1 MVRRASLGGLARW
14 LGVAATCGMFVVL
27 VMGATVTN
35 TGSEHGCGRSWPL
48 CHGQFIPQ
56 MAVSTMIEFSHRAV
70 VGVESA
76 LIIGLAILAVVA
88 HWRRQEVRFL
98 ASLMVVFLFLQA
110 GLGAWAVMQP
120 QSAAALALHFGVS
133 LIAFASVLLMTVL
146 LFEIDDRDMLRTRPL
161 SHRYRALVWAVTG
174 YSYVVVYLGAYVR
187 HSDADQ
193 ACTGWPLCN
202 GAVIPRFHDKVGAV
216 FIHRTAAGLLF
227 FVVLGLFLWSSR
239 MRENRPDLFVGSA
252 CALIFVILQALS
264 GALVV
269 WTRMDLFSALAHA
282 ALVALMF
289 GSLTY
294 ICMHVTP
301 PRASTVRQEDPSIP
315 RTGTR
320 QEPAG
325 ASR

>member
-1 MVRRASLGGLARW
+1 MVRRASLGALARW

-70 VGVESA
+70 VGVESV
-76 LIIGLAILAVVA
+76 LIIGLAILAAAA
-88 HWRRQEVRFL
+88 HWKRAEVRFL

-146 LFEIDDRDMLRTRPL
+146 LFEIDGREVLRTRL
-161 SHRYRALVWAVTG
+161 LDYQYRALVWAVTG
-174 YSYVVVYLGAYVR
+174 YSYAVVYLGAYVR

-216 FIHRTAAGLLF
+216 FIHRTAAALLVF
-227 FVVLGLFLWSSR
+227 AILGLFVWSWR
-239 MRENRPDLFVGSA
+239 MRASRPDLLLGSA
-252 CALIFVILQALS
+252 FALLFVMLQALS

-294 ICMHVTP
+294 VCMHVTP
-301 PRASTVRQEDPSIP
+301 PRILPVRQGDPSIS